1 MAHPLRQHL
10 SLRRLVARGD
20 NRTKAWRPARKDF
33 LWNFIIWLTGGLVS
47 LIGVLALLGYLLNL
61 PLLVRTL
68 PYADVVT
75 SFPSAVGLSVLGLAS
90 SVLIDAWR
98 HPERLRTQWH
108 PWLLRASLMALFFT
122 FSLGLF
128 FCIRYLIVADFRLSS
143 IFLELWDPSLPSFL
157 SSLHF
162 MLIPLAVYL
171 LYKKPGDSKATHYG
185 VGIISLFV
193 WDLSLFS
200 LAGFW
205 FSIPFLHSYVQ
216 SLPSIVCFLLLS
228 VLLLAAPLPQQGLLS
243 PLCSTRWKI
252 RLLSVLGLLSP
263 IGILVLGIVTISKI
277 YTLLPPDETILL
289 PVQELFVAFEFATV
303 LLAVSAKTLSFQAL
317 YLYNKSLN
325 SEEAIL
331 QEFEFKETLMNNLGE
346 GVCAI
351 DQSGSIT
358 YINPAACEVLGWEA
372 DALIGQRIET
382 TFCKAH
388 QSVRP
393 TILGQLLSSANF
405 YRTPQPVRVSEDVFS
420 RKDGSCFLVSWSLS
434 PIPPGKSSTLE
445 GSILSFSDISEQKQQ
460 QQQFYTT
467 FEQAAIGIA
476 QLDLEGSWI
485 RVNQKFCKILDRP
498 EAEVL
503 AMPFSSLFTSEDP
516 HTPQDFSTL
525 GALLLQ
531 GKLSQQVW
539 DAQVVSPSGETRWI
553 TLTMSIVRDFQQHPQ
568 YFTLFIEDVTERKA
582 AESSLANLAR
592 DLEERVQQRTQ
603 ELTLTKEQSEIANQ
617 QKTRVLAMVSHDFKN
632 PLNAIIG
639 YSDMLEAGMG
649 GALNE
654 KQQKYVHNIALG
666 SKHLLSMVTSILDT
680 ARSTGGQLTLQ
691 PSWFSVASFLEEI
704 MPLALAM
711 AEKKNVS
718 LFIEKDPELQGMWA
732 DPLHFRQIILN
743 LLSNAIKY
751 NKKGGQVWCRIYPKT
766 TPPCV
771 FWEITDTGIGIAP
784 DKIPA
789 LFTDYFRIADATA
802 RLQEEGS
809 GLGLS
814 FVKQLI
820 ELHGGTITVES
831 VPEEGSTF
839 TVCIPQKLPP
849 SEGL

>member
-1 MAHPLRQHL
+1 M
-10 SLRRLVARGD
+10 RRLVAKGD
-20 NRTKAWRPARKDF
+20 SRVGAWRPARKDF

-47 LIGVLALLGYLLNL
+47 LIGLLAVLGHLLNL
-61 PLLVRTL
+61 PLLIRML
-68 PYADVVT
+68 PGAEVT
-75 SFPSAVGLSVLGLAS
+75 TIAFPSAVGLSVLGLAS
-90 SVLIDAWR
+90 IVLVDAWR
-98 HPERLRTQWH
+98 SPERLRTKWP
-108 PWLLRASLMALFFT
+108 PWLIRASLMALTFT
-122 FSLGLF
+122 FALGLF
-128 FCIRYLIVADFRLSS
+128 FCIRYLIVTDFRFSI
-143 IFLELWDPSLPSFL
+143 IFLKLWDPSWTSFL

-162 MLIPLAVYL
+162 MLISIAVYL
-171 LYKKPGDSKATHYG
+171 LYKMQGDSKSTHYG

-193 WDLSLFS
+193 LDLSLFS
-200 LAGFW
+200 LSGLW

-216 SLPSIVCFLLLS
+216 SFPSIICFLLLS
-228 VLLLAAPLPQQGLLS
+228 VLLLTAPLPKQGLLS
-243 PLCSTRWKI
+243 PLCSPRRKI
-252 RLLSVLGLLSP
+252 RLLSLLGLLSP
-263 IGILVLGIVTISKI
+263 IGILALGIITVSKI

-325 SEEAIL
+325 SEESIL

-351 DQSGSIT
+351 DQTGTIT
-358 YINPAACEVLGWEA
+358 YINPAACEILGWTA

-388 QSVRP
+388 QTVRP

-420 RKDGSCFLVSWSLS
+420 RKNESCFLVSWSLS
-434 PIPPGKSSTLE
+434 PIPPGRSSALE

-476 QLDLEGSWI
+476 QLALDGSWL
-485 RVNQKFCKILDRP
+485 RVNQKFCEILDRP
-498 EAEVL
+498 ETELL
-503 AMPFSSLFTSEDP
+503 AMPFAEIFSSEA
-516 HTPQDFSTL
+516 PQDFNILSTP
-525 GALLLQ
+525 LLK
-531 GKLSQQVW
+531 GKLSRQVW
-539 DAQVVSPSGETRWI
+539 DAKITLPNETTRWI
-553 TLTMSIVRDFQQHPQ
+553 TLTMSLVRDFQHHPH

-592 DLEERVQQRTQ
+592 ELEDRVKQRTQ
-603 ELTLTKEQSEIANQ
+603 ELTLAKEQSEIANQ

-691 PSWFSVASFLEEI
+691 TSWFSVASFLEEI

-711 AEKKNVS
+711 AEKKNIS

-766 TPPCV
+766 APPCV
-771 FWEITDTGIGIAP
+771 SWEITDTGIGIAP

-789 LFTDYFRIADATA
+789 LFTDYFRIADATT

-820 ELHGGTITVES
+820 ELHGGTIS
-831 VPEEGSTF
+831 VDSEPGQGSTF
-839 TVCIPQKLPP
+839 TVCIPQNPP
-849 SEGL
+849 EA